1 MHMKSFTPLLYGSLM
16 VIGALFG
23 SHAPAADA
31 SGQSGTANAASCGAL
46 LQEVA
51 AQPGKDVEFLN
62 LIAGTVSALNYQA
75 PNNQKT
81 LGKTDFNHAWLWVK
95 NYCEK
100 NPLRSVEDAVGA
112 LVNEL
117 YPTRSQKPK

>member
-1 MHMKSFTPLLYGSLM
+1 M
-16 VIGALFG
+16 VTGALFV
-23 SHAPAADA
+23 SSAVAVEVT
-31 SGQSGTANAASCGAL
+31 GQSGTANAASCGAL

-62 LIAGTVSALNYQA
+62 WMAGTVSALNYQA

-81 LGKTDFNHAWLWVK
+81 LGKTDFHNAWLWVK

-100 NPLRSVEDAVGA
+100 NPLRNVDDAVGA

-117 YPTRSQKPK
+117 YPSRALKKPQ